1 LIYLDIILISKNGT
15 SLSVLNTLLYT
26 FESPQVV
33 KSSLKDIQVKCLKFK
48 LTVHAPSI
56 FFDLKHAFKKLQYNY
71 ANKVWNIKI
80 IHDTIGYRKS
90 LPDRQQQNNQF
101 VEKDISVK
109 GNDLSAQK

>member
-1 LIYLDIILISKNGT
+1 MQIK
-15 SLSVLNTLLYT
+15 
-26 FESPQVV
+26 FE
-33 KSSLKDIQVKCLKFK
+33 
-48 LTVHAPSI
+48 T
-56 FFDLKHAFKKLQYNY
+56 
-71 ANKVWNIKI
+71 IKI